1 MEHLASIDFYRDDI
15 DGRTI
20 LAMDA
25 NDADPDMIGRGESF
39 TEALRDLRAMQL
51 ARRVARG

>member
-20 LAMDA
+20 IALDV
-25 NDADPDMIGRGESF
+25 ADDSIEGRGE
-39 TEALRDLRAMQL
+39 TMGEALRDLRDQQI
-51 ARRVARG
+51 ARRRGAG